1 MEKEEKVRLIKDE
14 KERLK
19 TKCSRLDCKR
29 KQIAHRLCA
38 KAAYLKVSLEE
49 MQEDIDENGYYEKF
63 SQGKD
68 QEPYDRIRPVVN
80 TFNSFTSGYQ
90 KYLKQITDMMP
101 KQVAKTK
108 EKDGFEDFVYGR
120 ED

>member
-1 MEKEEKVRLIKDE
+1 MEKKEKDRLIEEETKA
-14 KERLK
+14 LK
-19 TKCSRLDCKR
+19 TQCSRLDCKK

-49 MQEDIDENGYYEKF
+49 MQEDIDTNGYYEKF

-90 KYLKQITDMMP
+90 KYMKQLTEMMP
-101 KQVAKTK
+101 KQIGKIK
-108 EKDGFEDFVYGR
+108 EKDDFMDFVNGR

>member
-1 MEKEEKVRLIKDE
+1 MEKEEKDRLIKEETDA
-14 KERLK
+14 LK
-19 TKCSRLDCKR
+19 KQCARLDCKR
-29 KQIAHRLCA
+29 KQIAYRLCA

-49 MQEDIDENGYYEKF
+49 MQADIDANGYYEKF
-63 SQGKD
+63 SQGN

-90 KYLKQITDMMP
+90 KYMKQLTEMMP
-101 KQVAKTK
+101 KQIVKNK
-108 EKDGFEDFVYGR
+108 EKDDFMDFVNGR

>member
-1 MEKEEKVRLIKDE
+1 MEKEEKNKLIK
-14 KERLK
+14 KEENGLK
-19 TKCSRLDCKR
+19 RMFTNLDPK
-29 KQIAHRLCA
+29 KKPLAHRLCA
-38 KAAYLKVSLEE
+38 NAAYIKVSLEE

-90 KYLKQITDMMP
+90 KYMKQLTEMLP
-101 KQVAKTK
+101 KQVKIDK
-108 EKDGFEDFVYGR
+108 GDGFEDFVNGR

>member
-1 MEKEEKVRLIKDE
+1 MEKKEKDELIKQE
-14 KERLK
+14 EAALK
-19 TKCSRLDCKR
+19 RQVSKLDFKK
-29 KQIAHRLCA
+29 KQLAHRLCA

-90 KYLKQITDMMP
+90 KYMKQLTEMMP
-101 KQVAKTK
+101 KQVVEAKK
-108 EKDGFEDFVYGR
+108 KDDFEDFVNGR